1 MITFGL
7 ENSLLLKLKDVKCLR
22 VPISGFKDY
31 VIHTQPDYCKVLEAE
46 FTSDEE
52 YTFYMQL
59 LNDAED
65 YGDAGYLERISINE
79 LVGNEKNYCS
89 FCRDETLISFEED
102 DMFSM
107 RLSEFI
113 AKVTYVENSL
123 NGQNNVSYDEDTI
136 FYFLLEFNKVFN
148 TCEIFQTYKKET
160 FSKMTLKKF
169 ANEKVLSS
177 VRESVVLKLLKHV
190 EDPNVSD
197 YGFET
202 FVKEFN
208 FEIETV
214 PEVNLTALKTLLLND
229 TRVALFS
236 FDFKF
241 FDVFISKNLKNE
253 NVLKSIYLHPLFVED
268 KINML
273 PYVEFILLKKLVE
286 SSTLLKS
293 TRESLDSE
301 NKVLV
306 LNEVPS
312 KEIFTTMLSL
322 YDENSP
328 TLSSYETL
336 FNVSTN
342 V

>member
-7 ENSLLLKLKDVKCLR
+7 ENSLLLKLKDVKFLR
-22 VPISGFKDY
+22 VPISGFEDY

-79 LVGNEKNYCS
+79 LVENEKNYCP

-123 NGQNNVSYDEDTI
+123 NGKNNVSYDEDTI

-148 TCEIFQTYKKET
+148 TCEIFQKYKKET

-177 VRESVVLKLLKHV
+177 VRESVVSKLLKHV
-190 EDPNVSD
+190 EDPNVLGC
-197 YGFET
+197 GFET
-202 FVKEFN
+202 FVKECN

-214 PEVNLTALKTLLLND
+214 PEVNFTALENVLFND
-229 TRVALFS
+229 TRVVLFS
-236 FDFKF
+236 FNFKF
-241 FDVFISKNLKNE
+241 FDVLLSKNPKNE
-253 NVLKSIYLHPLFVED
+253 NVLKNIYLHPSFVED

-286 SSTLLKS
+286 SSNLLKR
-293 TRESLDSE
+293 TRESLASE

-312 KEIFTTMLSL
+312 KEIFTTMISL
-322 YDENSP
+322 YDESSP
-328 TLSSYETL
+328 ALSSYETL